1 MHEIKVSASPSGHK
15 STFLNKN
22 YTNIF
27 SGLANNQ
34 INAELGGYEA
44 QKAVDDMAVAIGDHK
59 ILAYI
64 ASHRLA
70 RPTSLDEDQPRLKK
84 IRIRAMEP
92 TNSNDNERD
101 GEFINP
107 DTPLV
112 IDESDYRGPLK
123 MTLHSKQ
130 TGEFKIIDTAPL
142 FNEYI
147 ETDNVKSEE
156 K

>member
-1 MHEIKVSASPSGHK
+1 M
-15 STFLNKN
+15 NKTIPL
-22 YTNIF
+22 YF
-27 SGLANNQ
+27 SGLANNK
-34 INAELGGYEA
+34 INAELEAYEA

-112 IDESDYRGPLK
+112 IDESDYRGQLK

-130 TGEFKIIDTAPL
+130 TGEFKIIETAPL

-147 ETDNVKSEE
+147 ETDNIKSEE

>member
-44 QKAVDDMAVAIGDHK
+44 QKAVDEMAAAIGDHK

-70 RPTSLDEDQPRLKK
+70 RPARLDEDQPRLKK
-84 IRIRAMEP
+84 TRIRAMEP
-92 TNSNDNERD
+92 TNSNNNEMD
-101 GEFINP
+101 GDFITP
-107 DTPLV
+107 DEPLV
-112 IDESDYRGPLK
+112 IDESDNRGQLK
-123 MTLHSKQ
+123 MTFHS
-130 TGEFKIIDTAPL
+130 
-142 FNEYI
+142 
-147 ETDNVKSEE
+147 
-156 K
+156 

>member
-1 MHEIKVSASPSGHK
+1 M
-15 STFLNKN
+15 
-22 YTNIF
+22 
-27 SGLANNQ
+27 
-34 INAELGGYEA
+34 GGYEA
-44 QKAVDDMAVAIGDHK
+44 QKAVDDMAAAIGDHK
-59 ILAYI
+59 ILAYT

-84 IRIRAMEP
+84 IRIRAMELRAMEP

-101 GEFINP
+101 GDFINP

-112 IDESDYRGPLK
+112 IDESDHRGQLK

-130 TGEFKIIDTAPL
+130 TGEYKIIDTAPL
-142 FNEYI
+142 FSEYI
-147 ETDNVKSEE
+147 ETDTVKSEE

>member
-1 MHEIKVSASPSGHK
+1 M
-15 STFLNKN
+15 
-22 YTNIF
+22 
-27 SGLANNQ
+27 
-34 INAELGGYEA
+34 GGYEA
-44 QKAVDDMAVAIGDHK
+44 QKAVDEMAAAIGDHK

-84 IRIRAMEP
+84 IRIRAMELRAMEP

-101 GEFINP
+101 GEFLNP

-112 IDESDYRGPLK
+112 INESDYRGQLK

-130 TGEFKIIDTAPL
+130 TGEYKIIDTAPL
-142 FNEYI
+142 FSEYI